1 MRFSSFVFTV
11 SVLGV
16 VALMLQGPPAYAD
29 FYKWVDKNGTVWLT
43 DDPNALPEGSG
54 GQFEK
59 VMTTEETPEAVPQ
72 NGGVRRSELEPER
85 TSSAES
91 YREKE
96 ASLRDERSQLEEE
109 ISTIEANLSAAR
121 RALKRV
127 PLTDRRGYWYVIDPA
142 TGSKVPAT
150 YKDPGAI
157 WSNATWPAL
166 PRSARTMES
175 EERRR
180 IQSDM
185 ARFEKDL
192 NRAKEELFR
201 LSRRP

>member
-1 MRFSSFVFTV
+1 MRFFSFVFAV

-16 VALMLQGPPAYAD
+16 VALMLQGSLAYAD
-29 FYKWVDKNGTVWLT
+29 FYKWVDENGTVWLT
-43 DDPNALPEGSG
+43 DDPNALPKGSG

-59 VMTTEETPEAVPQ
+59 VMTTEEAPESVPRS
-72 NGGVRRSELEPER
+72 GAVRRSQLEPER
-85 TSSAES
+85 TSSVES
-91 YREKE
+91 FRKKQ
-96 ASLRDERSQLEEE
+96 ASLRDERGRLEEE

-121 RALKRV
+121 MALERV
-127 PLTDRRGYWYVIDPA
+127 PLTDRRGYWYVIDPT
-142 TGSKVPAT
+142 TGSKAPAT